1 MNAPPETGRERPDRP
16 WHYATAVLLIL
27 AGIAFALVFGDYG
40 ITWDEGVQSAYGELV
55 LDYFAS
61 GGRDTRCNEYFNL
74 FYYGPLFES
83 AVASV
88 YRAVGGWKYEIRHAA
103 IGLAALLTLAAVWRF
118 GRLFDLAPVP
128 FFAVLAL
135 LMMPRFVGHAFNNS
149 KDIPFACGFAWA
161 MVGIGRLLTRRGWSW
176 SDVLLCGVGIGLA
189 LSVRVGAFMLLALLA
204 GGVVVSVLIRQ
215 DERRAWRER
224 WIDRTVKLAAI
235 VAVGWSIMV
244 LPWPWA
250 HANPFARPLAALAE
264 MSCFTFAYTTY
275 FAGELVRSDQLP
287 RYYLPTYLGIVTPL
301 VVSILA
307 ALGCVVALRHGMARS
322 RSPQTIPSLLVLLW
336 LVGPVAYVVATRP
349 NVYDGIRHF
358 LFVLPAIALL
368 CGAGAAW
375 ILGRLGRRPRRVA
388 VGLLLLAL
396 AVPLRDLVS
405 LHPYQSSYF
414 NVLVGGVRKAWR
426 QYDTDYWASS
436 YREAMQWIL
445 REARNRP
452 GEETVVIVACSDANR
467 PCAEY
472 YLRAGG
478 DDDGPVPRITMH
490 CVWEGTERLPARAH
504 YYVAMLRYG
513 KAAAFFPDWPI
524 VHRVARRG
532 AVFSVI
538 KRNPASVEQR
548 ED

>member
-1 MNAPPETGRERPDRP
+1 MSAPSETGRDGLDRP
-16 WHYATAVLLIL
+16 LRYATAVLLIL
-27 AGIAFALVFGDYG
+27 AGIVFALIFGDYG

-88 YRAVGGWKYEIRHAA
+88 YRAAGGWKYEIRHAA
-103 IGLAALLTLAAVWRF
+103 IGLTALLTLVAVWRF
-118 GRLFDLAPVP
+118 GRLFDAAAIP

-135 LMMPRFVGHAFNNS
+135 MMMPRFIGHAFNNS

-161 MVGIGRLLTRRGWSW
+161 MLGIARLLTRRSW
-176 SDVLLCGVGIGLA
+176 SRTDVLLCGAGIALA
-189 LSVRVGAFMLLALLA
+189 LSLRVGAFMLLALLA
-204 GGVVVSVLIRQ
+204 GGVAAAVLLWQ
-215 DERRAWRER
+215 DERSAWRER
-224 WIDRTVKLAAI
+224 WLDRAVKLAAI

-244 LPWPWA
+244 LAWPWA
-250 HANPFARPLAALAE
+250 HANPFTRPLVALAE
-264 MSCFTFAYTTY
+264 MSSFTFSYTTY

-287 RYYLPTYLGIVTPL
+287 RHYLPTYLAIVTPL
-301 VVSILA
+301 TVLIVA
-307 ALGCVVALRHGMARS
+307 ALGGVVALRHGIARS
-322 RSPQTIPSLLVLLW
+322 RVPQAIPSLLVVLW

-368 CGAGAAW
+368 CGVGAAS
-375 ILGRLGRRPRRVA
+375 ILGWLGRGSRVVA
-388 VGLLLLAL
+388 AGLLVVAL
-396 AVPLRDLVS
+396 AIPLRDLVA

-414 NVLVGGVRKAWR
+414 NVLVGGVSKAWR
-426 QYDTDYWASS
+426 HYDTDYWASS

-445 REARNRP
+445 RETRERP
-452 GEETVVIVACSDANR
+452 GEDTVVLVACNDANR

-472 YLRAGG
+472 YLRAAGTDGG
-478 DDDGPVPRITMH
+478 PTPRITLH
-490 CVWEGTERLPARAH
+490 CVWEGTERLPAGAH

-513 KAAAFFPDWPI
+513 KAAAFFPDWPV
-524 VHRVARRG
+524 VHRIGRRG

-538 KRNPASVEQR
+538 KRNPRRVER